1 MDLERSE
8 VLKKIQEVL
17 LEKLG
22 KAVEVVS
29 EEDRFE
35 KDLGLDSLDVID
47 LVMFVEDV
55 YGIRIEDEEIENL
68 SRVRDLVDL
77 TLRKLEEM
85 ESEEPESG

>member
-1 MDLERSE
+1 VDLERSE

>member
-1 MDLERSE
+1 MERSE

-68 SRVRDLVDL
+68 SHVRDLVDL

-85 ESEEPESG
+85 ENEEPESG

>member
-1 MDLERSE
+1 MGRTE
-8 VLKKIQEVL
+8 VLKKIQEIL

-22 KAVEVVS
+22 KSVEVVN

-47 LVMFVEDV
+47 LVMFIEDV

-77 TLRKLEEM
+77 TLKKLEEM
-85 ESEEPESG
+85 ESEESEGR

>member
-1 MDLERSE
+1 MSLERAE
-8 VLKKIQEVL
+8 ILKKIQEIL

>member
-1 MDLERSE
+1 LERAE
-8 VLKKIQEVL
+8 ILKKIQEIL

>member
-1 MDLERSE
+1 LERSE

>member
-1 MDLERSE
+1 MERSE